1 MTPELNPLQQAAS
14 LVDAGQW
21 QPAEVLLRKLIAQQ
35 PGLPAAHYLFGLVL
49 VNTDR
54 MAEAAEAF
62 QRARQLQPGLV
73 AAWLNQAAAFGRL
86 DQPEAAYALLQEAL
100 QCHPQQV
107 ELLTAVGR
115 AAIRLE
121 HWPEAQAWLEQALSL
136 GGRSSSC
143 LAHLGIARL
152 EQGDAEAAV
161 GHLRDAVALDPTD
174 HHARYHLAL
183 ALKDVQ
189 RLEEALA
196 QLNQVAALDPGYP
209 GLHGNR
215 AILLFLL
222 GRYSEAWPEYAWRFA
237 ETPQILERPP
247 LPHYEPA
254 MGRVDRLLVLAE
266 QGLGDSLQFV
276 RYIAPLARHAKAL
289 RLVVQPALLPLL
301 QRAFPEVEVL
311 PAPWDASH
319 LEGVDAWLPLLSA
332 AQLLGVAAE
341 QPLVSAP
348 YLQAPPDR
356 IGWWRDRLGVPSGPR
371 VALVWQGNP
380 QAERGH
386 QRARSMPLQALEPLL
401 DQPGLEWISLQRGRG
416 SEQLDALGWRSRFHP
431 LQAEIDAVWPFE
443 EVAAILHSCDLLIS
457 TDTAI
462 THLAGACGLPA
473 LLLLKSTPD
482 WRWGLSGEATGWYS
496 NHRLFRQRQGETWEA
511 TVQRLARQPFWH
523 RPATV

>member
-1 MTPELNPLQQAAS
+1 VSPELNPLQQAAA
-14 LVDAGQW
+14 LVDSSQW
-21 QPAEVLLRKLIAQQ
+21 QPAEALLRQLIAQQ

-54 MAEAAEAF
+54 MVEAAEAF
-62 QRARQLQPGLV
+62 HQARQLQPGLV
-73 AAWLNQAAAFGRL
+73 AAWLNQAAALGRL
-86 DQPEAAYALLQEAL
+86 DQPLAAYGLLQEAL
-100 QCHPQQV
+100 QWHPQQV
-107 ELLTAVGR
+107 ELLTAAGR

-121 HWPEAQAWLEQALSL
+121 RWPEAQAWLEQALSL

-143 LAHLGIARL
+143 LVHLGIARL
-152 EQGDAEAAV
+152 EQGDAETAV
-161 GHLRDAVALDPTD
+161 GHLQDAVALDSTD
-174 HHARYHLAL
+174 NHARYHYAL

-196 QLNQVAALDPGYP
+196 QLNHVAAVDPAYP

-215 AILLFLL
+215 AIVLFLL
-222 GRYSEAWPEYAWRFA
+222 GRYNEAWPEYTWRFA
-237 ETPQILERPP
+237 ETPQILELPP
-247 LPHYEPA
+247 LPHYESA

-276 RYIAPLARHAKAL
+276 RYLTPLAKHAKAL

-301 QRAFPEVEVL
+301 QRAFPEKEML
-311 PAPWDASH
+311 PAPWDPSH
-319 LEGVDAWLPLLSA
+319 LDGVDAWLPLLSA

-341 QPLVSAP
+341 LPIVSAP

-386 QRARSMPLQALEPLL
+386 QRARSMPLQALHPLL
-401 DQPGLEWISLQRGRG
+401 DQPGLEWVSLQRGPG

-473 LLLLKSTPD
+473 VLLLKATPD
-482 WRWGLSGEATGWYS
+482 WRWGLHGEATGWYP
-496 NHRLFRQRQGETWEA
+496 NHRLFRQRQGETWA
-511 TVQRLARQPFWH
+511 STVERLARQPFWQ